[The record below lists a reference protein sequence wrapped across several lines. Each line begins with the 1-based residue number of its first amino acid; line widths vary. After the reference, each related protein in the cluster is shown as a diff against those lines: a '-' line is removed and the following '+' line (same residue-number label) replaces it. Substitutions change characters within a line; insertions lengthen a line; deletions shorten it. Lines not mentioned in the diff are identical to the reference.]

1 MAEKTKDDGMLKFT
15 AKDYWLRATMCA
27 LCIDVENANTA
38 LSRYIND
45 NPLFE
50 ERSTEVKLL
59 RQLIADV
66 EEQNKESF
74 SKHFDET
81 TLTPLRADR
90 IIRLMIDHIGKKING
105 DLDLK

>member
-1 MAEKTKDDGMLKFT
+1 MVKVKLFPSYYLFLERFSS
-15 AKDYWLRATMCA
+15 RATLCA

-38 LSRYIND
+38 LGRYLND

-50 ERSTEVKLL
+50 ERSIEVKLL
-59 RQLIADV
+59 RQLMADV

-74 SKHFDET
+74 MKHFDDT

-90 IIRLMIDHIGKKING
+90 IVRSMIDDIGKKING
-105 DLDLK
+105 DVDLK